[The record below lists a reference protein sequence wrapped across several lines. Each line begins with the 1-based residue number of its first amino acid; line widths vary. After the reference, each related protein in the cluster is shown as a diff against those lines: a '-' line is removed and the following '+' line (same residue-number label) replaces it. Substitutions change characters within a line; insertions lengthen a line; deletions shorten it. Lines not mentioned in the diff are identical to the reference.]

1 MTANTISHPHLRPG
15 TVISAGALAAVAALV
30 AVVALW
36 LSSRSDVT
44 SPVPV
49 PAVQVD
55 APGTTG
61 VSNSDRPGSPDA
73 LDRPLVGPVDAYP
86 DEPGRLG
93 SPDALDRRR

>member
-15 TVISAGALAAVAALV
+15 TTITAGALAAVAALV

-36 LSSRSDVT
+36 LTSSSDVT

-55 APGTTG
+55 APGTG
-61 VSNSDRPGSPDA
+61 VSNGDRPGSPDA
-73 LDRPLVGPVDAYP
+73 LDRPLPAPVDAYP
-86 DEPGRLG
+86 DEPGRRG